1 MDLRQLRYFKVLATL
16 QHFGRAST
24 ALHIAQPA
32 LSRQIRLLEEELGVR
47 LLERHVRGAT
57 PTPEGLVLLDRA
69 SFLLRYA
76 DQVKVDIADLAAS
89 PRGLVALGLTPALAP
104 LLFIPLAE
112 ALREQYPEIRLRLVE
127 NFAPALQDALLQG
140 TLDVGLLSGPVS
152 SPGVSVVPLV
162 AESLCAIGPWGD
174 AALGDG
180 PVDMEQLQGLP
191 MILTGVPKSGVRLA
205 LEALAARQGLEL
217 QVTMEV
223 ESIEVARRLVARGF
237 GWTVHFAAAIRDE
250 LQAQRLQAVPIRG
263 LELQRMIGYAA
274 ARPPSRASLAV
285 METLRR
291 VARELTVGGSW
302 PHSRLLGEMGDGGS

>member
-1 MDLRQLRYFKVLATL
+1 MTMDLRQLRYFKVLATL
-16 QHFGRAST
+16 QHFGRASA

-32 LSRQIRLLEEELGVR
+32 LSRQVRLLEEELGVR

-112 ALREQYPEIRLRLVE
+112 VLRERYPEIRLRLVE
-127 NFAPALQDALLQG
+127 NFAPTLQDALLQG

-152 SPGVSVVPLV
+152 SPGVTVVPLV
-162 AESLCAIGPWGD
+162 AESLCAIGPPGD
-174 AALGDG
+174 ASLGDG
-180 PVDMEQLQGLP
+180 LVDIEQLQRLP
-191 MILTGVPKSGVRLA
+191 LILTGVSKSGVRLA
-205 LEALAARQGLEL
+205 LEALAARRGLEL

-237 GWTVHFAAAIRDE
+237 GWTVHFAAAIGDE
-250 LQAQRLQAVPIRG
+250 LQAGHLQALPVRG
-263 LELQRMIGYAA
+263 LELQRLIGYAA
-274 ARPPSRASLAV
+274 ARPPSRATLAV
-285 METLRR
+285 IETLRG
-291 VARELTVGGSW
+291 VASELAVSGRW
-302 PHSRLLGEMGDGGS
+302 PNSRLLLGEG

>member
-16 QHFGRAST
+16 QHFGRASA

-89 PRGLVALGLTPALAP
+89 PRGLVAVGLTPALAP

-112 ALREQYPEIRLRLVE
+112 TLRHRYPEIRLRLVE
-127 NFAPALQDALLQG
+127 NFAPTLQDALLQG

-162 AESLCAIGPWGD
+162 AESLCAIGPRGD
-174 AALGDG
+174 AALGPG
-180 PVDMEQLQGLP
+180 PVEIAALQQLPL
-191 MILTGVPKSGVRLA
+191 ILTGVPKSGVRLA
-205 LEALAARQGLEL
+205 LEALAAREGVAL

-223 ESIEVARRLVARGF
+223 ESIEVARRLVTRGF

-250 LQAQRLQAVPIRG
+250 LEAGHLQAVPVHG
-263 LELQRMIGYAA
+263 LELHRLIGYAA
-274 ARPPSRASLAV
+274 ARPPSRATLAV

-291 VARELTVGGSW
+291 VATELAVDGNW
-302 PHSRLLGEMGDGGS
+302 PNCRVLGEMGVGL

>member
-1 MDLRQLRYFKVLATL
+1 MDLRQLRYFKALATL
-16 QHFGRAST
+16 QHFGRASA

-140 TLDVGLLSGPVS
+140 TLDVALLSGPVS

-180 PVDMEQLQGLP
+180 PVDIEQLRGLP

-237 GWTVHFAAAIRDE
+237 GWTVHFAAAIREE
-250 LQAQRLQAVPIRG
+250 LEAQRLQAVAIRG

-285 METLRR
+285 METLRG
-291 VARELTVGGSW
+291 VATALTVEGKW
-302 PHSRLLGEMGDGGS
+302 PHSRLLGEMGDGS